1 MADKTLT
8 QSEGFVVR
16 VISAVDRA
24 LKKVVEPSYENDAE
38 AIAKVMVRHYGD
50 EADAVLKLAIERLRD
65 VRRTKR

>member
-1 MADKTLT
+1 MTSAP

-24 LKKVVEPSYENDAE
+24 LKKIEEPSYENDAQ

-50 EADAVLKLAIERLRD
+50 EAEAVVKRVLERLPGARKE
-65 VRRTKR
+65 KR